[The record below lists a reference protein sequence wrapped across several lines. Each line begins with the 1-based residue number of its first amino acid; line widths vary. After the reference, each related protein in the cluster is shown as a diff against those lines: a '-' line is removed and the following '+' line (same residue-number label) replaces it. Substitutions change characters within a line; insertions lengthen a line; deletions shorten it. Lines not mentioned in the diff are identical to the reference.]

1 MELCVLPA
9 QREAFTSQK
18 IEVAN
23 LSRSS
28 WDASWRSFS
37 VCKQFASDRLHRPKA
52 RASSQRYTHCQCE
65 RLHFVSEG
73 VNAYRW
79 HQVVTHHKSAG
90 LPACLIGRCWKVLE
104 GVGRCWKVLEG
115 VGRCWK
121 VLFLFLF
128 LVCACSFVLLLRAFA
143 WCESC
148 PPLPPLCF
156 FFSYSYSC
164 SYSFLLPQV
173 LNRSGS

>member
-23 LSRSS
+23 LSRS
-28 WDASWRSFS
+28 SWRSFS

-52 RASSQRYTHCQCE
+52 RASSQRYTHCQSE

-90 LPACLIGRCWKVLE
+90 LPACLIGRCWKVL
-104 GVGRCWKVLEG
+104 
-115 VGRCWK
+115 
-121 VLFLFLF
+121 FLFLF
-128 LVCACSFVLLLRAFA
+128 LVCACPFVLLLRAFA